1 MGLPAVPHPCV
12 NWSLGLLR
20 RLGSFHE
27 YEILIGADVPAA
39 LISNEVRKGGDG
51 LPYPSKTPLGWTLVG
66 VYEGTT
72 SNSNVLSVSHICPKE
87 CENSL

>member
-27 YEILIGADVPAA
+27 YELLIGADDV
-39 LISNEVRKGGDG
+39 NDVRSDVYIRGEHPDI
-51 LPYPSKTPLGWTLVG
+51 LCAVG
-66 VYEGTT
+66 VG
-72 SNSNVLSVSHICPKE
+72 IWRRR
-87 CENSL
+87 